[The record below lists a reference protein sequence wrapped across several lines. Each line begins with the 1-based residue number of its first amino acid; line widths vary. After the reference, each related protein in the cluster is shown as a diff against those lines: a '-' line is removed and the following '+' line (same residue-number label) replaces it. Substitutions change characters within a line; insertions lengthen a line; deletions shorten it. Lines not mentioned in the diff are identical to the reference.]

1 MKNMQATNFLLKFF
15 FTICLIVVMGGCAS
29 YSKQID
35 QATAAFRDGDFPTAE
50 QKMQEVLE
58 ADRNNLL
65 RYMEL
70 GVIRHEL
77 GDYSESNRL
86 LEQAYQLSEG
96 LFGTSVRELMTRA
109 STNAGMLTYKSE
121 VFEKTY
127 IHYYKMLNYIF
138 LAQGDLSREE
148 KNQLLDAVRIEGRRA
163 QILLD
168 ERVFQAGSYEEA
180 EEEKAKLLNQIM
192 SIYAKLNGEVINPR
206 ELTFRDNAF
215 MHYIMGVMYE
225 KYGEL
230 DNARI
235 SYERAA
241 SVYERG
247 YVKQYGL
254 DPGMVDQAKFDTARI
269 LKSQRD
275 PRWQRVASTISN
287 KDLKNQ
293 LNAYLPGQQANLLI
307 IQEVDLTSPKGE
319 LNLIMKLNTRQKQL
333 EIRPLL
339 IGTREE
345 QGYQLSWFY
354 YLYAPKGIL
363 DAVQRIHQ
371 EGYYNP
377 NEIRPKTIGVGPL
390 LSVMEQVPGLISALE
405 TGVRLAVP
413 LFYYDDPPF
422 TSRLTVDGHS
432 TGSMMDADNI
442 AGLHMAN
449 TLVSAQSALTEAM
462 AVESLRLS
470 TCLLT
475 GMPPFGCS
483 LAAAATCM
491 ADTRSWLTLPHTIR
505 IKRLNLPEG
514 QYQMNIISENKNF
527 RNDERFNAELISGK
541 IQIVRKRT
549 IYKP

>member
-1 MKNMQATNFLLKFF
+1 MKKPQATDFLIKFLS
-15 FTICLIVVMGGCAS
+15 TICLVIIISGCAS

-35 QATAAFRDGDFPTAE
+35 QATDAFRDGDYATAE

-58 ADRNNLL
+58 ADRNKLL

-77 GDYSESNRL
+77 GDYRESNRL

-96 LFGTSVRELMTRA
+96 LYGTSIRELMTRA
-109 STNAGMLTYKSE
+109 SSNAGMLPYKSE
-121 VFEKTY
+121 VFERTY

-138 LAQGDLSREE
+138 LAQGDLSRQE

-168 ERVFQAGSYEEA
+168 ERVFQTGSYEEA
-180 EEEKAKLLNQIM
+180 EEDKARLLNQILAL
-192 SIYAKLNGEVINPR
+192 YAKLNGEVINPR

-241 SVYERG
+241 NVYERG
-247 YVKQYGL
+247 YVKQYEL

-269 LKSQRD
+269 LKHQRD
-275 PRWQRVASTISN
+275 SRWQRVASTISSR
-287 KDLKNQ
+287 DLKNL
-293 LNAYLPGQQANLLI
+293 LNQYIPDKEANLLVL
-307 IQEVDLTSPKGE
+307 QEVDLTSPKGE
-319 LNLIMKLNTRQKQL
+319 LNLVMKLNKNKNQL

-339 IGTREE
+339 IGTKEE

-363 DAVQRIHQ
+363 NAVQRIHR

-377 NEIRPKTIGVGPL
+377 NEIRPKTIGVGPVM
-390 LSVMEQVPGLISALE
+390 SVMEQIPGLINALE

-413 LFYYDDPPF
+413 LFYYDAPPF
-422 TSRLTVDGHS
+422 TSRLMVDGHS
-432 TGSMMDADNI
+432 TVSMMDADNI

-449 TLVSAQSALTEAM
+449 TLVRAQRELTEAM

-470 TCLLT
+470 SCLLT
-475 GMPPFGCS
+475 GMPSFGCS

-505 IKRLNLPEG
+505 MQRLILPEG
-514 QYQMNIISENKNF
+514 EYEISIISENRNF
-527 RNDERFNAELISGK
+527 RNVDSFTKELIPGSIK
-541 IQIVRKRT
+541 IIRQRT
-549 IYKP
+549 VYRP